1 MIREFHENFTW
12 DGSLQEFMRQ
22 KLQVADNGTVLSAN
36 FQIRTSRCDLKKKKE
51 QVDAQ
56 RSWENRKV

>member
-1 MIREFHENFTW
+1 MEQFF
-12 DGSLQEFMRQ
+12 LQTFKSE
-22 KLQVADNGTVLSAN
+22 QVDAIS
-36 FQIRTSRCDLKKKKE
+36 KKKKE

>member
-1 MIREFHENFTW
+1 MEQFF
-12 DGSLQEFMRQ
+12 LQTFKSE
-22 KLQVADNGTVLSAN
+22 QVDAIS
-36 FQIRTSRCDLKKKKE
+36 KKKK